1 MSIFVVIN
9 SNISM
14 IYNLDF
20 DFLIKLLDYLT
31 MESLSLTFQI

>member
-9 SNISM
+9 SNIYM

-31 MESLSLTFQI
+31 MESLSLTF